1 MRKGASLLGVTAL
14 TAITLAACAHHGA
27 AGAAASASAAPTELS
42 ASAGRGRA
50 LFNAK
55 CIVCHSSEG
64 PGAQIG
70 GPLTGENKK
79 HSAAQIRA
87 IIDDPSPPM
96 PKIALS
102 AQDEDDIIA
111 YVERL

>member
-1 MRKGASLLGVTAL
+1 MRRGVSVLGVVAL
-14 TAITLAACAHHGA
+14 TAVTLAACAHHGTK
-27 AGAAASASAAPTELS
+27 GAATVSAAPTELS

-55 CIVCHSSEG
+55 CIVCHTSEG
-64 PGAQIG
+64 PGSQIG
-70 GPLTGENKK
+70 GPLTGEGKK
-79 HSAAQIRA
+79 HTAAQIRA

-96 PKIALS
+96 PKLSLS

-111 YVERL
+111 YVEQL